1 LARSLLVSR
10 ATALRE
16 KQTWRTDNNVV
27 TVKPGARQEWLVAIE
42 GRVGDLA
49 FSTHQLAV
57 DFARAY
63 AKLRR
68 AGRMQVFNAKGGLEH
83 EEKVDLSS
91 QQSGKA

>member
-1 LARSLLVSR
+1 MERV
-10 ATALRE
+10 
-16 KQTWRTDNNVV
+16 TDNNVV

-49 FSTHQLAV
+49 FSTRQLAV

-68 AGRMQVFNAKGGLEH
+68 AGRMQVFNAKGVLER

-91 QQSGKA
+91 QQSSRAAD